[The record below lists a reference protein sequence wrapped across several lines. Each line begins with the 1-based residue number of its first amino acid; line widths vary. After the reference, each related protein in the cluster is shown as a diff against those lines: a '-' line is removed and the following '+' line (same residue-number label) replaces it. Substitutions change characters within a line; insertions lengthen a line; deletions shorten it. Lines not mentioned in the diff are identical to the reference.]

1 MAVGSGLS
9 SKSVKSCNSFRSP
22 LIPPPHS
29 PNLHP
34 STMAPKKGSKK
45 GKGAKSTTPTPARK
59 ADPLF
64 PSRPRPHRIGG
75 AIRPRGTDLSRFV
88 KWPKYVR
95 IQRQRAVL
103 YQRLKVPP
111 SINQFTKAIGKNE
124 AATVFALF
132 NKYRPESVAARKQRV
147 KETAAAKASGAK
159 APDRAAH
166 QVKFGLKHVTT
177 LVEEKKAEL
186 VLIACD
192 VDPIELVLWLPAL
205 CRKMEVPFMIVK
217 DKARLGALVHQKT
230 AAVVALT
237 GVDKT
242 DASQLD
248 LLKNLASEKFNDNAE
263 LVRKWGGGIMG
274 LKTQAKLDKR
284 AKGMAIEEA
293 KKLASLGRA

>member
-1 MAVGSGLS
+1 
-9 SKSVKSCNSFRSP
+9 
-22 LIPPPHS
+22 
-29 PNLHP
+29 
-34 STMAPKKGSKK
+34 MAPKKGTKGGKK
-45 GKGAKSTTPTPARK
+45 TAAPASTRK

-64 PSRPRPHRIGG
+64 PARPRSSGIGG
-75 AIRPRGTDLSRFV
+75 AIRPRNRDLSRFV

-111 SINQFTKAIGKNE
+111 AVNQFTKTLDKNE
-124 AATVFALF
+124 AATVFKLF
-132 NKYRPESVAARKQRV
+132 NNYRPETAAAKKQRV
-147 KETAAAKASGAK
+147 KEAAAAAASGGA
-159 APDRAAH
+159 APARAAH

-192 VDPIELVLWLPAL
+192 VDPIELVMWLPAL
-205 CRKMEVPFMIVK
+205 CRKMDVPFVIVK

-237 GVDKT
+237 GVEKSDQKT
-242 DASQLD
+242 LD
-248 LLKNLASEKFNDNAE
+248 SLSSMAMEKYNNNVE

-274 LKTQAKLDKR
+274 LKTQAKLEKR
-284 AKGMAIEEA
+284 AKQIEAEEA
-293 KKLASLGRA
+293 KKLKSQGL